1 MVDGGWLT
9 TMVDGGYGRNS
20 HHEFMAKPHTTWWMV
35 GNHMVDGYGGW
46 WMVGHG
52 SHVTIMAPP

>member
-9 TMVDGGYGRNS
+9 TMVDGGYGRLS

-35 GNHMVDGYGGW
+35 MVDGGEPHGGWLW
-46 WMVGHG
+46 WMVDGG
-52 SHVTIMAPP
+52 AW